1 MDLTRWNSLYDNN
14 KRLDKIFMDKYKDDE
29 RLFEKNCIELLVE
42 ISEFTNETKVFKY
55 WTIKKPKKEKMLE
68 EYADV
73 ITMILTFYKELGL
86 EIKEL
91 EEDIE
96 ETDILILLKEIY
108 SMSLELM
115 DSFNENLLERLFKK
129 VLYIGT
135 ILEFKEQEVL
145 NAIERKQ
152 KIIEERLNSDY

>member
-1 MDLTRWNSLYDNN
+1 MDLVRWNSLYENN
-14 KRLDKIFMDKYKDDE
+14 KRLDRIFVDKYKNDE

-42 ISEFTNETKVFKY
+42 ISEFANETKVFKY
-55 WTIKKPKKEKMLE
+55 WTIKKPNKEKMLE

-73 ITMILTFYKELGL
+73 ITMILTFYNELDLGIKDL
-86 EIKEL
+86 EDDL
-91 EEDIE
+91 E

-108 SMSLELM
+108 SMSIELM
-115 DSFNENLLERLFKK
+115 DSFKENLLERLFKK
-129 VLYIGT
+129 IIYIGT

-145 NAIERKQ
+145 NVIERKQ